1 MANRKIM
8 NPNGIQKDVEARE
21 REREMEEKS
30 YIVQPDS
37 LHLQDQFIYF
47 WGKYMS
53 ISTPVF
59 YSMLN

>member
-8 NPNGIQKDVEARE
+8 NPNGIWKDVEA

-59 YSMLN
+59 YPMLN

>member
-21 REREMEEKS
+21 REVEDES
-30 YIVQPDS
+30 YIVQPGS

-47 WGKYMS
+47 WEKYMS

>member
-21 REREMEEKS
+21 REVEDES
-30 YIVQPDS
+30 YIVQPGS
-37 LHLQDQFIYF
+37 LNLQDQFIYF
-47 WGKYMS
+47 WEKYMS